1 MAETEPEAAHHGEAH
16 AEPTG
21 FWWKYIFSV
30 DHKVIGKQ
38 YLFLGLFMGTVG
50 VMLSYVFRW
59 QLAWPGSAVPGWGK
73 VTAPQYY
80 ELVTM
85 HGTIMVFFVAMP
97 ILLGAFGNFVVPLMV
112 GARDMAF
119 PRLNMTSFWT
129 VFVASVILMISFF
142 VPNGASRAGWTN
154 YVPLSD
160 VPRFTGG
167 VYWGG
172 NLWLIAVATD
182 FASVLMG
189 GINILTTAIAM
200 RAPGLT
206 MWRLPLLVWQEM
218 VASVLF
224 MLSVGPLIA
233 GVVMLLLDRMV
244 GTAFFLPEKGADP
257 LLWQHLFWFFGHP
270 EVYVVAVPG
279 LGIIQEIL
287 PVFGRKPIF
296 GYRTLV
302 WSAIAAGIL
311 SFTVWAHHMFLSGM
325 NPSLASPFS
334 VTTIAISIPFAVM
347 LFCMIATLWRAQITF
362 ATPMLFA
369 LGALAN
375 FILGGVTGIPL
386 GSDAT
391 DIYLHDTYFVIAH
404 FHNTLVPTVFIA
416 GFAGIYY
423 WYPKMFGRMF
433 NETWGKVHFFF
444 TWIGFNMVFIP
455 LFLIGIGG
463 GQRRIFMATAYHYYK
478 PLQPLHVIA
487 TIGLLILMTGQ
498 IPFVINFF
506 GSMFWGKRAE
516 ANPWHANTLEWAT
529 SSPPP
534 HENFEVIPTVVRG
547 PYDYSV
553 PGMERDWAPQAAEPG
568 AAAAHA

>member
-1 MAETEPEAAHHGEAH
+1 MAETKPEAAHHGEAH

-362 ATPMLFA
+362 ATSMLFA

>member
-1 MAETEPEAAHHGEAH
+1 
-16 AEPTG
+16 
-21 FWWKYIFSV
+21 
-30 DHKVIGKQ
+30 
-38 YLFLGLFMGTVG
+38 
-50 VMLSYVFRW
+50 
-59 QLAWPGSAVPGWGK
+59 
-73 VTAPQYY
+73 
-80 ELVTM
+80 
-85 HGTIMVFFVAMP
+85 
-97 ILLGAFGNFVVPLMV
+97 
-112 GARDMAF
+112 
-119 PRLNMTSFWT
+119 
-129 VFVASVILMISFF
+129 
-142 VPNGASRAGWTN
+142 
-154 YVPLSD
+154 
-160 VPRFTGG
+160 
-167 VYWGG
+167 
-172 NLWLIAVATD
+172 
-182 FASVLMG
+182 
-189 GINILTTAIAM
+189 
-200 RAPGLT
+200 
-206 MWRLPLLVWQEM
+206 
-218 VASVLF
+218 
-224 MLSVGPLIA
+224 
-233 GVVMLLLDRMV
+233 
-244 GTAFFLPEKGADP
+244 
-257 LLWQHLFWFFGHP
+257 
-270 EVYVVAVPG
+270 
-279 LGIIQEIL
+279 
-287 PVFGRKPIF
+287 
-296 GYRTLV
+296 
-302 WSAIAAGIL
+302 
-311 SFTVWAHHMFLSGM
+311 
-325 NPSLASPFS
+325 
-334 VTTIAISIPFAVM
+334 
-347 LFCMIATLWRAQITF
+347 
-362 ATPMLFA
+362 MLFA

>member
-1 MAETEPEAAHHGEAH
+1 MAETKPEAAHHGEAH

-160 VPRFTGG
+160 VPRYTGG

-206 MWRLPLLVWQEM
+206 MWRLPMLVWQEM

-224 MLSVGPLIA
+224 MLSVGPLISV
-233 GVVMLLLDRMV
+233 VVMLLLDRMV